1 MSSTLLVIS
10 TICFIS
16 AWWIHMIA
24 SQDISTRC
32 GYMRVPLMSA
42 IPWISGFILAVIPE
56 TALFDIKWYWM
67 FLINIP
73 IVCIGGF
80 PFAVLFLKWFASGV
94 GAGLDVII
102 SLVIGIITL
111 TIGLCL

>member
-1 MSSTLLVIS
+1 
-10 TICFIS
+10 
-16 AWWIHMIA
+16 MIA
-24 SQDISTRC
+24 SQDISTSC
-32 GYMRVPLMSA
+32 GYMRVPWMSA

-73 IVCIGGF
+73 IACICGYV
-80 PFAVLFLKWFASGV
+80 FAVLFLRWFASGL